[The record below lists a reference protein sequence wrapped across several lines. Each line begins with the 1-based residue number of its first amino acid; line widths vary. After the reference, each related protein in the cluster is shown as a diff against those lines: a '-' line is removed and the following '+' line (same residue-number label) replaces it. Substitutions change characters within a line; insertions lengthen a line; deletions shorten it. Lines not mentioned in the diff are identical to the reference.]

1 LQFGGV
7 AYASQVSRPAH
18 RTASCRALALV
29 KIDRHSNCVPDRVQE
44 KLEGNAGQAER
55 VGDDLVW
62 PNSALRHLLRWS
74 RIKPDADQGM
84 KSI

>member
-18 RTASCRALALV
+18 RTANCRAVVLAEH
-29 KIDRHSNCVPDRVQE
+29 DRRSNYVPDRGQE
-44 KLEGNAGQAER
+44 KLEGNAGQAEL

-62 PNSALRHLLRWS
+62 PNSALRRLLHW
-74 RIKPDADQGM
+74 
-84 KSI
+84 